1 MRSVPHTG
9 RGDGGTEKLRWILPE
24 RVFVVGN
31 QKRTVKQHERS
42 RSFSKTGQQGLG
54 KKQRQMENPVLPLEQ
69 GRTGFLDFLKEIYKY
84 CIKNMGEFVQNILS
98 KQGKINAFFTPVFYD
113 HIIQKK

>member
-1 MRSVPHTG
+1 M
-9 RGDGGTEKLRWILPE
+9 
-24 RVFVVGN
+24 
-31 QKRTVKQHERS
+31 
-42 RSFSKTGQQGLG
+42 
-54 KKQRQMENPVLPLEQ
+54 
-69 GRTGFLDFLKEIYKY
+69 DFLKEIYKY